1 MHPAFVIAGKDLRQK
16 VRDRSA
22 ILLSVVAPFVLAAMF
37 ATMLPR
43 DEGDYHTSWAIVDE
57 DGGPIAAALLAGPL
71 AALDE
76 QDVVD
81 LVRLTDPAEARAQVD
96 RGMVGAAIVI
106 PAGFSDAVTAG
117 SAAALAVTV
126 SPDSPLSGQVARSV
140 LAGFASRLEAT
151 QLAVATTL
159 ATTGVDPD
167 PALLA
172 RIVAAT
178 DAEPEPV
185 AWVTTDTADRKA
197 DTATYFAASMAVLF
211 VFFAAQ
217 FGVMGLLAEKR
228 NGTLARMLA
237 SPIAARSVLLG
248 KVLVSITLA
257 VVSMSVIVVG
267 TTALLGARWGDPL
280 AVAALIVA
288 TALSASGIAL
298 LVVGFAR
305 NEDQAGGLIA
315 IVAMTLAILGGA
327 FFPMSQAPEGMAR
340 LSLLTPQA
348 WFLRGINDL
357 AGGDGIGVVLQPV
370 IVLVSIGLVTGALGL
385 ARARRVVTG

>member
-1 MHPAFVIAGKDLRQK
+1 
-16 VRDRSA
+16 
-22 ILLSVVAPFVLAAMF
+22 
-37 ATMLPR
+37 
-43 DEGDYHTSWAIVDE
+43 
-57 DGGPIAAALLAGPL
+57 
-71 AALDE
+71 
-76 QDVVD
+76 
-81 LVRLTDPAEARAQVD
+81 
-96 RGMVGAAIVI
+96 
-106 PAGFSDAVTAG
+106 
-117 SAAALAVTV
+117 
-126 SPDSPLSGQVARSV
+126 
-140 LAGFASRLEAT
+140 
-151 QLAVATTL
+151 
-159 ATTGVDPD
+159 
-167 PALLA
+167 
-172 RIVAAT
+172 
-178 DAEPEPV
+178 
-185 AWVTTDTADRKA
+185 
-197 DTATYFAASMAVLF
+197 
-211 VFFAAQ
+211 
-217 FGVMGLLAEKR
+217 
-228 NGTLARMLA
+228 MLA

-288 TALSASGIAL
+288 TALAASGIAL

>member
-1 MHPAFVIAGKDLRQK
+1 MHAAFVIAAKDLRQK

-43 DEGDYHTSWAIVDE
+43 DEGDYHTAWAIVDL
-57 DGGPIAAALLAGPL
+57 DGGAVAAALHAGPL

-76 QDVVD
+76 ADVVD
-81 LVRLTDPAEARAQVD
+81 LVPLADPAEARRQVD
-96 RGMVGAAIVI
+96 AGTVGAAIVI
-106 PAGFSDAVTAG
+106 PAGFSDAVTRG
-117 SAAALAVTV
+117 SPADLEVIV
-126 SPDSPLSGQVARSV
+126 SPDATLSGQLARSV

-151 QLAVATTL
+151 QLAVTTAL
-159 ATTGVDPD
+159 VTTGTAPD
-167 PALLA
+167 QALLA
-172 RIVAAT
+172 RLVETAN
-178 DAEPEPV
+178 AEPDPI
-185 AWVTTDTADRKA
+185 AWIASDTADRQA

-217 FGVMGLLAEKR
+217 FGVVGLLAEKR
-228 NGTLARMLA
+228 NGTLARILA
-237 SPIAARSVLLG
+237 SPIAAHTVLLG

-267 TTALLGARWGDPL
+267 TTALLGARWGDPV

-327 FFPMSQAPEGMAR
+327 FFPMSQAPEGLAR

-357 AGGDGIGVVLQPV
+357 AGGDGIGVVLLPV
-370 IVLVSIGLVTGALGL
+370 TVLVTIGLVTGALGL
-385 ARARRVVTG
+385 ARARRVVAG